1 MIKKFFAVYDIKS
14 LVFSSP
20 FLAVNSDCAL
30 RSFANAAND
39 FNSDINRN
47 PADYILYEI
56 GSFDDTTCQI
66 VPLPERLYMG
76 TALQYVTNPNPIPEV
91 IENV

>member
-1 MIKKFFAVYDIKS
+1 MQKSFFTVYDIKS

-20 FLAVNSDCAL
+20 FLAVNQECAV

-39 FNSDINRN
+39 FNSEINRN

-56 GSFDDTTCQI
+56 ATFDDTTCQI
-66 VPLPERLYMG
+66 VPHPERQYLG
-76 TALQYVTNPNPIPEV
+76 TALQYVINPKVPEV